1 MKKNSADHNVELSR
15 MLEAVRELAIEN
27 RIADGTLPE
36 YFDIPFGVDVV
47 ENEITRILQD
57 LTKMTRD
64 AADQLY
70 EASLVK
76 VAK

>member
-1 MKKNSADHNVELSR
+1 

>member
-1 MKKNSADHNVELSR
+1 MKKNSTDHNVELSR